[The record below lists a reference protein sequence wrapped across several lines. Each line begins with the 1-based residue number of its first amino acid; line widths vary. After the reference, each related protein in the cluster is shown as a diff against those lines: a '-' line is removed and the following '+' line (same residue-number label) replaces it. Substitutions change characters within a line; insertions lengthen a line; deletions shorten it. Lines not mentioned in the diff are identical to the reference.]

1 MSSRAAPISNCPGN
15 HQHQRQDYFQQTSKP
30 QNRSRENS
38 PSPSTESGSSRRPS
52 FGSIKEDSTEIAQSF
67 VDTEEI
73 TPSEHLPNPSN
84 TAVQSRTLAPP
95 PDHLEFCC
103 PCGAFL
109 GWKQIPLGGRRLSR
123 SYSDL
128 RLLGNAKSRGF
139 AWEDKDINNRIC
151 TVLEEPKK
159 STLKKGNAPI
169 ELLPSEILDQ
179 IISYLALDIP
189 PNGYTPRN
197 VDLISCLLTS
207 RTLHSATLS
216 VLYRNITI
224 PHSVIFSKAL
234 DHIRQYPALGTIVR
248 RLDFSHFTSVGLGR
262 TQQMNTEI
270 QNLTSK
276 TLLECLELLKN
287 LKECLLQEHLEDDV
301 NGDVIRKL
309 LSRTPSLRA
318 VDFCGC
324 SSSTFSDGFL
334 SAVTEDPNF
343 PETLPMLR
351 RVSLHECSGLSPRVF
366 EALLPRLVNLTHL
379 DVCHTQIT
387 NSALMS
393 IPHSARITHLN
404 ISRCTK
410 LTGPEVVELLT
421 THPAVMGSLIY
432 LNVMTD
438 TARHQL
444 LDEADVDAL
453 LPSLTLIPSLR
464 SVNLGGAKVR
474 SSNMS
479 ALVEL
484 SKYVEELGL
493 NSANLTV
500 SDINLFFAPPPSP
513 NNEQDHHS
521 RNSTT
526 TQSEKTS
533 TSRIHRQWIP
543 SQLRYLDLTK
553 NPHINQ
559 AALFNPKACLL
570 VTPHSSP
577 LDVIE
582 LSEKIISPLRQRSRA
597 SKYGNGWLV
606 RDLGRRGW
614 YVREPMAGANGKSDG
629 RAGKVHA
636 DDGRRSWK
644 MGARWWGMRK
654 VPVAVGD
661 VGGLYGHYMFKK

>member
-1 MSSRAAPISNCPGN
+1 MSSRAAPISNCHHHHHHQLQ
-15 HQHQRQDYFQQTSKP
+15 HQHQPDYFQKP
-30 QNRSRENS
+30 VKPESETRDIS
-38 PSPSTESGSSRRPS
+38 PSSTSESSRRPS

-67 VDTEEI
+67 VDTEDNSSNKE
-73 TPSEHLPNPSN
+73 PPKVDN
-84 TAVQSRTLAPP
+84 TATQALVQS
-95 PDHLEFCC
+95 PDSPDFCC

-109 GWKQIPLGGRRLSR
+109 GWKQIRLAGRRLSR

-128 RLLGNAKSRGF
+128 RLLGNAQSRGF
-139 AWEDKDINNRIC
+139 AWEVNDSNPIPP
-151 TVLEEPKK
+151 VQEEPKK
-159 STLKKGNAPI
+159 SIQKGNAPI
-169 ELLPSEILDQ
+169 ELLPAEILDQ
-179 IISYLALDIP
+179 IISLLAIDIP

-197 VDLISCLLTS
+197 IDLVSCLLTS

-216 VLYRNITI
+216 VLYRHITI
-224 PHSVIFSKAL
+224 PHSIIFSKAL
-234 DHIRQYPALGTIVR
+234 NHIKQYPALGTIVR

-262 TQQMNTEI
+262 TQQMNSEI

-276 TLLECLELLKN
+276 TLLECLELLTN

-301 NGDVIRKL
+301 NVNVLWKL

-324 SSSTFSDGFL
+324 SSATFSDGFL

-343 PETLPMLR
+343 PATLPTLR
-351 RVSLHECSGLSPRVF
+351 RVSLHECSGLIPRVF
-366 EALLPRLVNLTHL
+366 ETFLPRLVNLTHL

-410 LTGPEVVELLT
+410 LTGPEVVKFLT
-421 THPAVMGSLIY
+421 THPAVRESLIY

-438 TARHQL
+438 SSRHQL
-444 LDEADVDAL
+444 LDETDVDNL
-453 LPSLTLIPSLR
+453 LPCLTSTLR

-474 SSNMS
+474 SSNMPS
-479 ALVEL
+479 LLRL
-484 SKYVEELGL
+484 SKHVEELGL
-493 NSANLTV
+493 NSANLTI
-500 SDINLFFAPPPSP
+500 SDINLFFALPPSDSDSDSDTNANGIENGNA
-513 NNEQDHHS
+513 NN
-521 RNSTT
+521 NSKH
-526 TQSEKTS
+526 EGPS
-533 TSRIHRQWIP
+533 TRRVWIP

-553 NPHINQ
+553 NPHVTQ
-559 AALFNPKACLL
+559 AALLNPKACLL

-597 SKYGNGWLV
+597 NKYGNGWLV

-614 YVREPMAGANGKSDG
+614 YVREPALGTRQGKPT
-629 RAGKVHA
+629 AKP

-654 VPVAVGD
+654 IPVAVGD

>member
-1 MSSRAAPISNCPGN
+1 MSSRALPIANCHHHH
-15 HQHQRQDYFQQTSKP
+15 HQLGYPQEPVKP
-30 QNRSRENS
+30 QSHVRDTS
-38 PSPSTESGSSRRPS
+38 PSSASDESSRRPS

-67 VDTEEI
+67 VDTEEN
-73 TPSEHLPNPSN
+73 SSN
-84 TAVQSRTLAPP
+84 KAAPKVDDTATQASVQS
-95 PDHLEFCC
+95 PDSPEFCC

-109 GWKQIPLGGRRLSR
+109 GWKQIRLAGRRLSR

-128 RLLGNAKSRGF
+128 RLLGNAQSRGF
-139 AWEDKDINNRIC
+139 AWEVNDSNTIT
-151 TVLEEPKK
+151 TVQEEPRR
-159 STLKKGNAPI
+159 SIKKGNASI
-169 ELLPSEILDQ
+169 ELLPAEILDQ
-179 IISYLALDIP
+179 IISHLAIDIP

-197 VDLISCLLTS
+197 IDLVSCLLTC
-207 RTLHSATLS
+207 RTLHSVTLS
-216 VLYRNITI
+216 VLYRHITI
-224 PHSVIFSKAL
+224 PHSIIFSKAL
-234 DHIRQYPALGTIVR
+234 NHIKQYPALGTIVR

-262 TQQMNTEI
+262 TQQMNFEI

-276 TLLECLELLKN
+276 TLLECLELLTN

-301 NGDVIRKL
+301 NVSVLRKL

-324 SSSTFSDGFL
+324 SSATFSDGFL
-334 SAVTEDPNF
+334 SAVTEDPEF
-343 PETLPMLR
+343 PATLPTLR
-351 RVSLHECSGLSPRVF
+351 RVSLHECSGLIPRVF
-366 EALLPRLVNLTHL
+366 EAFLPRLVNLTHL

-410 LTGPEVVELLT
+410 LTGPEVVKFLT
-421 THPAVMGSLIY
+421 THPAVRESLIY

-438 TARHQL
+438 SSRHQL
-444 LDEADVDAL
+444 LDETDVDTL
-453 LPSLTLIPSLR
+453 LPCLTSTLR

-474 SSNMS
+474 SSNMPS
-479 ALVEL
+479 LLSL
-484 SKYVEELGL
+484 SKHVEELGL
-493 NSANLTV
+493 SSANLTI
-500 SDINLFFAPPPSP
+500 SDINQFFALPPSD
-513 NNEQDHHS
+513 NESDGDSATGSNQLESPSTRS
-521 RNSTT
+521 RV
-526 TQSEKTS
+526 
-533 TSRIHRQWIP
+533 WVP
-543 SQLRYLDLTK
+543 SQLRYVDLTK
-553 NPHINQ
+553 NPYITQ
-559 AALFNPKACLL
+559 AALLNPKACLL

-597 SKYGNGWLV
+597 NKYGNGWLV

-614 YVREPMAGANGKSDG
+614 YVREPALGTRHGKPAV
-629 RAGKVHA
+629 RP

-654 VPVAVGD
+654 IPVAVGD